1 MVLRL
6 KTPGK
11 CLKMRRSVL
20 TSCDWCARIE
30 NMDATQIITT
40 SITAVATT
48 FVAISNI
55 YMNSQRKKDKE
66 EAKRLAEKNA
76 AKNSILNLVTQD
88 IIRVELLKKPAE
100 NHQAVLKEFDEYTKN
115 GGNSYI
121 KKTVSD
127 YENWYEKSI
136 KK

>member
-1 MVLRL
+1 
-6 KTPGK
+6 
-11 CLKMRRSVL
+11 
-20 TSCDWCARIE
+20 
-30 NMDATQIITT
+30 MDATQIITT

-48 FVAISNI
+48 FVALSNI

-66 EAKRLAEKNA
+66 EAKMLAEKNA
-76 AKNSILNLVTQD
+76 AKNSILNLITQD

-100 NHQAVLKEFDEYTKN
+100 NHRAVLKEFDEYTKN

-127 YENWYEKSI
+127 YENWYNKSVKSSS
-136 KK
+136 KKNK